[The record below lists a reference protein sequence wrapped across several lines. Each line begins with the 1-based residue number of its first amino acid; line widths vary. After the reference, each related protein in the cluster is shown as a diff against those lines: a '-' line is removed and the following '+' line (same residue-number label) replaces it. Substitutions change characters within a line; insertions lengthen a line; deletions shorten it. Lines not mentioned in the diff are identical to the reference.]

1 MYCPQCGTQTEQK
14 AKFCKS
20 CGLKLAGH
28 ARLLEEPR
36 EAERMTQ
43 EQWRREKRM
52 MAGVT
57 LMMVT
62 AFDLIIFLIV
72 FGSVTL
78 SHLDGKVFRA
88 SLIVLLTFLFVSLAL
103 GAVGAFNL
111 ISSGFFKNI
120 RERQLRAELA
130 MLEQKRKALEEMNS
144 PINQAIPQS
153 PRMKPEPEM
162 IRRHRTHDAGASVIG
177 HPRFYWSLYMS
188 RCDAMKKMKIS
199 STKPHEETL
208 RIDFIFVILRVALW
222 IDCLRRFYVRN
233 HRICG

>member
-78 SHLDGKVFRA
+78 SHLEGKAFQA
-88 SLIVLLTFLFVSLAL
+88 SLTVLLTFLFVSLAL

-162 IRRHRTHDAGASVIG
+162 IDVTEHTTR
-177 HPRFYWSLYMS
+177 
-188 RCDAMKKMKIS
+188 
-199 STKPHEETL
+199 EL
-208 RIDFIFVILRVALW
+208 R
-222 IDCLRRFYVRN
+222 
-233 HRICG
+233 

>member
-1 MYCPQCGTQTEQK
+1 MTKY
-14 AKFCKS
+14 CKS

-28 ARLLEEPR
+28 ARLLEEPL

-72 FGSVTL
+72 FGSVML
-78 SHLDGKVFRA
+78 SHLEGKGYQA
-88 SLIVLLTFLFVSLAL
+88 GLTMLLAFLLVSLAL

-130 MLEQKRKALEEMNS
+130 LLEQKRKALEEMNS

-153 PRMKPEPEM
+153 PRMNAEPEM
-162 IRRHRTHDAGASVIG
+162 IDVTEHTTR
-177 HPRFYWSLYMS
+177 
-188 RCDAMKKMKIS
+188 
-199 STKPHEETL
+199 EL
-208 RIDFIFVILRVALW
+208 R
-222 IDCLRRFYVRN
+222 
-233 HRICG
+233 

>member
-52 MAGVT
+52 MAGVM

-62 AFDLIIFLIV
+62 A
-72 FGSVTL
+72 
-78 SHLDGKVFRA
+78 FRA

-162 IRRHRTHDAGASVIG
+162 IDVTEHTTR
-177 HPRFYWSLYMS
+177 
-188 RCDAMKKMKIS
+188 
-199 STKPHEETL
+199 EL
-208 RIDFIFVILRVALW
+208 R
-222 IDCLRRFYVRN
+222 
-233 HRICG
+233 